1 MEYKCQAELADS
13 EGGPSQGHLLI
24 QRQTQ
29 APKSPRWKHGR
40 GRGRE
45 SQLGSIPASLQC
57 DSNEAGSYSMVSNLL
72 KEYIMTY
79 WSRFDIDQFNMSLCL
94 TSSG

>member
-1 MEYKCQAELADS
+1 MEYEHQAELADS

-24 QRQTQ
+24 QRQTK
-29 APKSPRWKHGR
+29 APKSPRWKHSR

-45 SQLGSIPASLQC
+45 SQLGSIPASLWC
-57 DSNEAGSYSMVSNLL
+57 DSNAAVSYSMVFNLL

-79 WSRFDIDQFNMSLCL
+79 WSHFDPFLIL
-94 TSSG
+94 TSLI